1 LNVQRSSE
9 DEASRGGEGQKMADE
24 EARVKAEDW
33 TVRTVRFEGLNAR
46 DEMESSIATCAG
58 RLGRRYWKRLR
69 RRSEVR
75 LVGTERYR
83 SALVL
88 ATWH

>member
-1 LNVQRSSE
+1 
-9 DEASRGGEGQKMADE
+9 MADE

-33 TVRTVRFEGLNAR
+33 TVRTVRVESVNAR
-46 DEMESSIATCAG
+46 DEMGGSIATRAG
-58 RLGRRYWKRLR
+58 RLGGRYWKQSK
-69 RRSEVR
+69 RSEVR

-88 ATWH
+88 ATWQ